1 MKNLLQLNLAL
12 IFIAT
17 MLGSCKKDEKKEI
30 TDIDV
35 ETVRDN
41 AFAESSYSDVLNIS
55 DQAAKDGE
63 LTTYRLGSGEEGYM
77 SLCATINNDTTLN
90 PHLLTI
96 DFGSENCECSDG
108 KNRRGK
114 ILVSY
119 QGQYRDSASMHS
131 FSFDNYY
138 VNDYKIG
145 GTKTVTNMGHN
156 SVGNLFFNISVNGI
170 ITSPS
175 AQNLTWTS
183 SRTREW
189 TAGESTAGIIGWL
202 DDVYKIDGTAS
213 GTSFNGTGFT
223 AEITEPLV
231 VALNCRWIKQGN
243 LEFTPGSLATR
254 YLNFG
259 AGICDNDAT
268 VTING
273 NTYSITLR

>member
-1 MKNLLQLNLAL
+1 MKNLIKLNLVL
-12 IFIAT
+12 ISVASLIS
-17 MLGSCKKDEKKEI
+17 SCKKDEKTET

-41 AFAESSYSDVLNIS
+41 AFAESSYGDALNIS

-63 LTTYRLGSGEEGYM
+63 LTTYRIDSNEEGLL
-77 SLCATINNDTTLN
+77 SLCATITNDTTLN

-96 DFGSENCECSDG
+96 DFGSENCECTDG

-119 QGQYRDSASMHS
+119 LGQYRDSASIHT
-131 FSFDNYY
+131 FTFDNYY

-156 SVGNLFFNISVNGI
+156 NNGNLFFNISVNGV
-170 ITSPS
+170 ITNPS

-189 TAGESTAGIIGWL
+189 TEGESTSGFLGWF
-202 DDVYKIDGTAS
+202 DDVYKINGAAN

-223 AEITEPLV
+223 ANITEPLV
-231 VALNCRWIKQGN
+231 VALNCRWIKQGK
-243 LEFTPGSLATR
+243 LEFTSGSLATR
-254 YLNFG
+254 YFDYG
-259 AGICDNDAT
+259 SGSCDNAAT

-273 NTYSITLR
+273 TTYNISLR